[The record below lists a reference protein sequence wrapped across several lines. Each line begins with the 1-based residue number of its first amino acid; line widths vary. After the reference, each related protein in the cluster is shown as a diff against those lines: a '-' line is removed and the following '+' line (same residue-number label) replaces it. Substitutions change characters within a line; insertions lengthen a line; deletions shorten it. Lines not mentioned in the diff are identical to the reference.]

1 MARIVWTKHER
12 QLVNDRLFELYCAKS
27 DMTRKYA
34 LQLAQLTLAPGRRAV
49 ITDQRVFNSKMAIE
63 RAQAQAAA
71 FSRRSDQP
79 KPEKA
84 PPAPA
89 PINAPT
95 PAPKAKED
103 PSGGLVEAFERLL
116 DAIADRVADRVAE
129 RVLLQLPQATPAR
142 TTMPAASV
150 PNAPT
155 RASRPGVWL
164 LGVQPQMG
172 HAMREKYGDRLD
184 IDYLDSDEAAKRA
197 PSPRAHIV
205 MMTRFVSHVV
215 QERWKKQ
222 GMLHYCNGG
231 LSALETILDSL

>member
-12 QLVNDRLFELYCAKS
+12 KLVNDRLFELFCIRG
-27 DMTRKYA
+27 DMQRKVA
-34 LQLAQLTLAPGRRAV
+34 LQHAQEVLAPGRRAV

-71 FSRRSDQP
+71 FSRRNDQP

-116 DAIADRVADRVAE
+116 DIIADRVAE

-142 TTMPAASV
+142 PPVPAAPV

-155 RASRPGVWL
+155 RARPGVWL
-164 LGVQPQMG
+164 LGVTPQMG
-172 HAMREKYGDRLD
+172 YYLREKYGDRLD
-184 IDYLDSDEAAKRA
+184 IDYLDSDEAAKRT
-197 PSPRAHIV
+197 PTPRAHLV

-222 GMLHYCNGG
+222 GVLHYCNGG